1 MPPYAHKGRG
11 ATRMEKVSLQT
22 TASAWAN
29 WSWQLNTK
37 HQRTYRAP
45 AGCASA
51 WPSYSSPAVPC
62 KPQSVSFLYPA
73 HLFVPRASSSLPGT
87 GFGKLHLLVRYKG
100 GKRRALNKPAIQ
112 TVHTTAF
119 LIICGENLSHTS
131 TQMCKKRRDSLLMCT

>member
-1 MPPYAHKGRG
+1 MHIKAEEQHAWKRCHCKPQYLYEQ
-11 ATRMEKVSLQT
+11 TEVNSLIQNT
-22 TASAWAN
+22 T
-29 WSWQLNTK
+29 
-37 HQRTYRAP
+37 RTYRAP

-73 HLFVPRASSSLPGT
+73 HLFVPHASSFLPVT

-100 GKRRALNKPAIQ
+100 GERRALNKPAIQ

-119 LIICGENLSHTS
+119 LTTCGENLSHTS